1 MLLDHGMKNYY
12 SVKTPIET
20 SSRLIPAE
28 PSYETNPVFRKAY
41 QSTVGSL
48 MYIMLGTRPD
58 IAYAISVIS
67 RFSANPIK
75 VYISAV
81 KRVFRYLK
89 DILFI
94 GLVFRGELQL
104 LSGYINSD

>member
-1 MLLDHGMKNYY
+1 
-12 SVKTPIET
+12 
-20 SSRLIPAE
+20 
-28 PSYETNPVFRKAY
+28 
-41 QSTVGSL
+41 

-58 IAYAISVIS
+58 IAYTVLVIS

-75 VYISAV
+75 THMNAI

-89 DILFI
+89 NTLFI

-104 LSGYINSD
+104 FLGYTDVTNRRSL

>member
-1 MLLDHGMKNYY
+1 
-12 SVKTPIET
+12 
-20 SSRLIPAE
+20 
-28 PSYETNPVFRKAY
+28 
-41 QSTVGSL
+41 

-58 IAYAISVIS
+58 IAYTISVIS

-75 VYISAV
+75 VYINTI

-94 GLVFRGELQL
+94 GLVFRGEFQL
-104 LSGYINSD
+104 FSGYINSD